1 MTTGAEFYNF
11 IKNGI
16 DQNYTGYL
24 NSTRANRLIRASE
37 IRIAEK
43 LYSTNKTEKTSDE
56 LSPLTLMNQVI
67 TVRDNRF
74 YTGPLRI
81 TAATF
86 IGSIVSVTTD
96 SDHQLQ
102 VGDSLTISD
111 LQGLNINNTYTVLT
125 VPTPNQVT
133 FTQIG
138 VVGVWVQGTGSIST
152 PFMFANILHPLAIET
167 TFTDNELL
175 DIEFVSTANV
185 PYIRFDIRN
194 KVRNNTKIRILNAL
208 GVTGLN
214 GDFYCKQRNR
224 TSVYIYTNE
233 ALTIPAVLSGT
244 YQGSGQAKIIV
255 SEYSTRMHSDRRI
268 APSSQADVWAPK
280 YGISNNSI
288 ILFPTNSI
296 CDSVKVDYMRY
307 PPITID
313 VLNTTLDLEQ
323 YYDFKYLMK
332 IVDEAVVSF
341 MLQVREPEQA
351 QAMNASAQM
360 NP

>member
-1 MTTGAEFYNF
+1 
-11 IKNGI
+11 
-16 DQNYTGYL
+16 
-24 NSTRANRLIRASE
+24 
-37 IRIAEK
+37 
-43 LYSTNKTEKTSDE
+43 
-56 LSPLTLMNQVI
+56 
-67 TVRDNRF
+67 
-74 YTGPLRI
+74 
-81 TAATF
+81 
-86 IGSIVSVTTD
+86 
-96 SDHQLQ
+96 
-102 VGDSLTISD
+102 
-111 LQGLNINNTYTVLT
+111 LNINGSYTVLT
-125 VPTPNQVT
+125 VVSLNQIT
-133 FTQIG
+133 FTQIS
-138 VVGVWVQGTGSIST
+138 VVGVWVPGTGGLTT
-152 PFMFANILHPLAIET
+152 PFMFGEMLHPLAIET

-224 TSVYIYTNE
+224 TTVYLYTDA
-233 ALTIPAVLSGT
+233 ALLVPAVLSGT
-244 YQGSGQAKIIV
+244 YQGNGQAKIIV
-255 SEYSTRMHSDRRI
+255 SEYSTKMHSDRRI
-268 APSSQADVWAPK
+268 APSSIADVWAPK
-280 YGISNNSI
+280 YGVSNNSI

>member
-96 SDHQLQ
+96 FEHQLQ

-185 PYIRFDIRN
+185 P
-194 KVRNNTKIRILNAL
+194 
-208 GVTGLN
+208 
-214 GDFYCKQRNR
+214 
-224 TSVYIYTNE
+224 
-233 ALTIPAVLSGT
+233 
-244 YQGSGQAKIIV
+244 KIIV

-313 VLNTTLDLEQ
+313 VLNTTVDLEQ

-341 MLQVREPEQA
+341 MLQVL
-351 QAMNASAQM
+351 
-360 NP
+360 